1 MEETVLIGEYSTAD
15 LYSDLIN
22 SLNIDEEDADK
33 ADLEDLFT
41 TFYDEESA
49 TELVQNAVNRV
60 AEEIQSN
67 Q

>member
-22 SLNIDEEDADK
+22 YMCIDEEDADK

-49 TELVQNAVNRV
+49 TELVQVAINKV

>member
-1 MEETVLIGEYSTAD
+1 MEETVLIGEYSTED

-22 SLNIDEEDADK
+22 YLYIDEEDADK

-49 TELVQNAVNRV
+49 TELVQNAINRV
-60 AEEIQSN
+60 AEEIRSN

>member
-1 MEETVLIGEYSTAD
+1 MEETVLIGEYSTED
-15 LYSDLIN
+15 IYSDLIN
-22 SLNIDEEDADK
+22 YLHIDEEDADK

-49 TELVQNAVNRV
+49 TELVQNAINRV
-60 AEEIQSN
+60 AEEIRSN

>member
-22 SLNIDEEDADK
+22 YLDIDEEDADK

-49 TELVQNAVNRV
+49 TELVQDAVNKV

>member
-1 MEETVLIGEYSTAD
+1 MEETVLIGEYSTED

-22 SLNIDEEDADK
+22 YLHIDEEDADK

-49 TELVQNAVNRV
+49 TELVQNAINRV

>member
-1 MEETVLIGEYSTAD
+1 MEETVLIGEYSTED

-22 SLNIDEEDADK
+22 YLHIDEEDADK

-49 TELVQNAVNRV
+49 TELVQNAINRV
-60 AEEIQSN
+60 AEEIQTN

>member
-22 SLNIDEEDADK
+22 YMHIDEEDADK

-49 TELVQNAVNRV
+49 TELVQVAINKV
-60 AEEIQSN
+60 AEEIPSN

>member
-22 SLNIDEEDADK
+22 YMYIDEEDADK

-49 TELVQNAVNRV
+49 TELVQVAINKV

>member
-1 MEETVLIGEYSTAD
+1 MEETVLIGECSTED

-22 SLNIDEEDADK
+22 YLHIDEEDADK

-49 TELVQNAVNRV
+49 TELVQNAINRV
-60 AEEIQSN
+60 AEEIRSN

>member
-22 SLNIDEEDADK
+22 YLDIDEEDADK

-49 TELVQNAVNRV
+49 TELVQNAINRV
-60 AEEIQSN
+60 AEEIRSN

>member
-22 SLNIDEEDADK
+22 YLDIDEEDADK

-49 TELVQNAVNRV
+49 TELVQVAINKV

>member
-49 TELVQNAVNRV
+49 TELVQDAVNKV

>member
-1 MEETVLIGEYSTAD
+1 MEETVLIGEYSTED

-22 SLNIDEEDADK
+22 YLHIDEEDADK

-49 TELVQNAVNRV
+49 TELVQNAINRV
-60 AEEIQSN
+60 AEEIRSN

>member
-1 MEETVLIGEYSTAD
+1 MEETVLIGEYSTED

-22 SLNIDEEDADK
+22 YLHIDEEDADK

-49 TELVQNAVNRV
+49 TELVQNAINKV